1 MKIKINQTIKSM
13 TLFYDKMSN
22 SGKILLFISI
32 LLILIVFFKSLPSS
46 SSLSPSSLKGK
57 EGFSS
62 NESFLF
68 KKGND
73 IYDDFYSEI
82 YDYLVLNINKNDY
95 EIKQITNATE
105 LNGKSVVLDVG
116 CGNGHHVSKLAEEKL
131 RVIGIDISD
140 SMIQKAKEKYP
151 GLNFV
156 KGDVLNQSQF
166 KNNTFTHILCLYFTI
181 YYFKDKD
188 VFFRNCMD
196 WLMPGGFL
204 IVHIVN
210 REKFDPILPPGN
222 PLYIVSP
229 QRYAKKRIT
238 KTKIN
243 FNEFEYTSNFDL
255 IPSNNLATFN
265 EKFKFPNGNVRNNEH
280 ILYMESEDDIVSRA
294 TNAGFL
300 LQGIIDLIHCAYD
313 YQYLYVFVKPS

>member
-1 MKIKINQTIKSM
+1 MKINPIIKST
-13 TLFYDKMSN
+13 TLFYHKMSN
-22 SGKILLFISI
+22 FGKILFFISI
-32 LLILIVFFKSLPSS
+32 FLILIVFFKSIPLPTS
-46 SSLSPSSLKGK
+46 SSLKGK

-73 IYDDFYSEI
+73 IYDDFYAEI
-82 YDYLVLNINKNDY
+82 YDYLVLNIHKNDY
-95 EIKQITNATE
+95 EIKQIINETD
-105 LNGKSVVLDVG
+105 LNSKSIVLDIG
-116 CGNGHHVSKLAEEKL
+116 CGNGHHVSKLSEEKL
-131 RVIGIDISD
+131 QIVGLDISE

-151 GLNFV
+151 SLNFI
-156 KGDVLNQSQF
+156 KGDVLNENLF

-181 YYFKDKD
+181 YYFQDKD
-188 VFFRNCMD
+188 IFFRNCMD

-243 FNEFEYTSNFDL
+243 FNEFVKHTDL
-255 IPSNNLATFN
+255 TKYL
-265 EKFKFPNGNVRNNEH
+265 
-280 ILYMESEDDIVSRA
+280 IV
-294 TNAGFL
+294 
-300 LQGIIDLIHCAYD
+300 
-313 YQYLYVFVKPS
+313 

>member
-1 MKIKINQTIKSM
+1 MKINQTIKSM
-13 TLFYDKMSN
+13 SHFYNKMSN

-32 LLILIVFFKSLPSS
+32 LLILIVFFKSLPNSS
-46 SSLSPSSLKGK
+46 SSYSSLKGK
-57 EGFSS
+57 EVFSS

-68 KKGND
+68 KKGDD

-82 YDYLVLNINKNDY
+82 YDYLVLNIHKNDY
-95 EIKQITNATE
+95 EIKQIMNATE
-105 LNGKSVVLDVG
+105 PNGKSVVLDVG
-116 CGNGHHVSKLAEEKL
+116 CGNGHHVSKLSEEKI
-131 RVIGIDISD
+131 RVVGIDISS

-151 GLNFV
+151 GLNFI

-255 IPSNNLATFN
+255 IPNNNLATFN

-280 ILYMESEDDIVSRA
+280 ILYMESEDEIANRA